1 MLLYVDFTAPVEV
14 RLWDLRR
21 LIVICALAVHR
32 IIFFMFDRAFGERP
46 PFLRTLVRQSK
57 GPLAL
62 ALVAVKSWRSAA
74 SRRQDRQDRRASP
87 ACNRP
92 RRLDFIHRWW
102 HERASLPNSIGEPM
116 KTFFLRFFTWWNGA
130 TFGTLLTTSLYGEF
144 VGEDEFGNRYYRT
157 KGGKIDPA
165 LGFERRWVIYNGAVE
180 ASSIPPSWHGWMHHT
195 VDVPPTQETVVPRPW
210 WKPHRPNLTG
220 TPAAHR
226 PTGSTLAQGRRPKA
240 TGDYKAWIPGR

>member
-1 MLLYVDFTAPVEV
+1 
-14 RLWDLRR
+14 
-21 LIVICALAVHR
+21 
-32 IIFFMFDRAFGERP
+32 
-46 PFLRTLVRQSK
+46 
-57 GPLAL
+57 
-62 ALVAVKSWRSAA
+62 
-74 SRRQDRQDRRASP
+74 
-87 ACNRP
+87 
-92 RRLDFIHRWW
+92 
-102 HERASLPNSIGEPM
+102 M

-165 LGFERRWVIYNGAVE
+165 LGFERRWVIYNGVVE

-220 TPAAHR
+220 TPGGAPSHRFDLGAGPQAESHGRLQGLDPGPVTRCGEISAEGWKPLWLFNFQRCCGIKQVRVAGR
-226 PTGSTLAQGRRPKA
+226 PTSDSPYSAC
-240 TGDYKAWIPGR
+240 